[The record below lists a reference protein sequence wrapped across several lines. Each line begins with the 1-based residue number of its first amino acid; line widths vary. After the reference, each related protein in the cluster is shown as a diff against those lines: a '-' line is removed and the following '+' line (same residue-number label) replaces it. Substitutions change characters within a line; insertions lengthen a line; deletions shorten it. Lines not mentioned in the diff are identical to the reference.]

1 MSTST
6 AGADGI
12 AIDRSTN
19 TVRIVRTYAADV
31 GRAWWAWTDAGAI
44 TRWWGPLGWA
54 ATVHEMDV
62 RPGGRWR
69 FQMAPTDG
77 SAGPVRIVATYTAV
91 VERAELAYDDAFADE
106 AWQPDGTGVFPTAVT
121 FTTTGAGCTVAVA
134 ASFPDE
140 GALERA
146 VELQMAEGYAEA
158 LDRLGRL
165 LDGPPDPPSG

>member
-1 MSTST
+1 MSTNS
-6 AGADGI
+6 ADGI
-12 AIDRSTN
+12 EVDGSTN

-31 GRAWWAWTDAGAI
+31 DRAWWAWTDAEAVS
-44 TRWWGPLGWA
+44 RWWGPRDWT

-69 FQMAPTDG
+69 FQIAPVDG
-77 SAGPVRIVATYTAV
+77 SAAPVRSIATYTEVVDHAV
-91 VERAELAYDDAFADE
+91 LAYDDTFADE
-106 AWQPDGTGVFPTAVT
+106 SWQTDGTGVFPTAVT

-140 GALERA
+140 RALRRA

-158 LDRLGRL
+158 LERLARL
-165 LDGPPDPPSG
+165 LDGPPNPPSD